1 MKEMQ
6 VGPFESYGVTTKD
19 GKKLVGQEAKDYM
32 RQEKIDAVKKELA
45 ETDTLGNKAKARLQ
59 DAGSVLSTMFSFGS
73 KPIKP
78 SDHEEKVERLKKEA
92 KGMKKG
98 GSVSSASKRA
108 DGIAVKGKTRGRII

>member
-19 GKKLVGQEAKDYM
+19 GKKLVGQEAKNYM
-32 RQEKIDAVKKELA
+32 RQEKMDAAKKELA

-59 DAGSVLSTMFSFGS
+59 DVGFGLSTMLGFGS

-78 SDHEEKVERLKKEA
+78 SDHEEKVERLKKDA

-98 GSVSSASKRA
+98 GKVSSASSRA
-108 DGIAVKGKTRGRII
+108 DGCAVKGKTKGRMI

>member
-6 VGPFESYGVTTKD
+6 VSPFESYGVTTKD

-32 RQEKIDAVKKELA
+32 RQEKIDAAKKELA
-45 ETDTLGNKAKARLQ
+45 EANTLGNKAKARLQ
-59 DAGSVLSTMFSFGS
+59 DVGFGLSTMLGFGS

-98 GSVSSASKRA
+98 GKVSSASKRA
-108 DGIAVKGKTRGRII
+108 DGIAVKGKTRGRMV